1 MSMDDLSVKQNL
13 REARLAAGLS
23 QIFVAEQLG
32 INRSSFDKLERGSTR
47 IFNKHFLPL
56 AKMYGRSAEELLLGY
71 LPSKD
76 ESESLRES
84 RERSQALSK
93 LVSEY
98 EARMDEKTKRIA
110 ALEELIK
117 SKDENIRLLTEI
129 KARLEKELDRLVE
142 V

>member
-1 MSMDDLSVKQNL
+1 MDDFSVKQNL
-13 REARLAAGLS
+13 REARLAAGMS
-23 QIFVAEQLG
+23 QIYVAEQLG

-56 AKMYGRSAEELLLGY
+56 VKIYGKSAEELLLGY
-71 LPSKD
+71 PPSED
-76 ESESLRES
+76 ESMSLRES
-84 RERSQALSK
+84 RERSQALSN

-98 EARMDEKTKRIA
+98 EARLDEKTRRIA

-129 KARLEKELDRLVE
+129 KARLEKELDRLGDL
-142 V
+142 